1 MPEQKEVF
9 DVVEEAGQDAGDVS
23 GVEQESG
30 GVPEEV
36 SALEE
41 MQAESEAL
49 AEQANEIV
57 EKAELEAAEPE
68 APEAVVEEEEVVAEA
83 EATEEEIQQGLSA
96 LKDALMPQVD
106 DEPTLEEISEIHAL
120 QAKHGMAGSRNAVK
134 IDKNR
139 DEVKGQRPGMRIG
152 QPTRHYLTANS
163 PKVKEKPLGKGA
175 FKIDPNRPINN

>member
-1 MPEQKEVF
+1 MPEQKEVHN
-9 DVVEEAGQDAGDVS
+9 VVEEEVKEGRS
-23 GVEQESG
+23 
-30 GVPEEV
+30 VPEVDGGSGEDTDAEV
-36 SALEE
+36 SESWKAEELKGITVELEE
-41 MQAESEAL
+41 A
-49 AEQANEIV
+49 V
-57 EKAELEAAEPE
+57 EPE
-68 APEAVVEEEEVVAEA
+68 APEAVVEEEVVEAEA